1 MGAGTGIP
9 LSLPESAIKGTA
21 LSGAPMTPIAAHT
34 KNLFGVL
41 PSCKFI
47 TYVKTESISGEVIHP
62 IGPLMYQQLLPI
74 CIQMAFLK
82 VAYESTQSLYKP
94 KEMTD
99 GSKTALHPIPS

>member
-41 PSCKFI
+41 PSFEFI
-47 TYVKTESISGEVIHP
+47 IFVKTKSIKGKVIHP
-62 IGPLMYQQLLPI
+62 IAPPNAPAFAANMYPNSFSESGLQVDPI
-74 CIQMAFLK
+74 IVQ
-82 VAYESTQSLYKP
+82 TQRA
-94 KEMTD
+94 D
-99 GSKTALHPIPS
+99 RW